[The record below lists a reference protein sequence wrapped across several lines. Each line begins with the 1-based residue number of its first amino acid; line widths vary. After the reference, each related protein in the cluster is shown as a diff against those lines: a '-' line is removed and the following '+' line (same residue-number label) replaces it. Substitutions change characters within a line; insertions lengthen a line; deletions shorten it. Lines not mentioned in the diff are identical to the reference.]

1 MSAFLLNDNGEL
13 LLEISD
19 NISFGDSL
27 FLEIN
32 QAHHE
37 ALLINEQQK
46 IKVGYVHPEVMFFL
60 KKNRYLFVVER
71 TNQFYALNSKLAK
84 VMFVD

>member
-1 MSAFLLNDNGEL
+1 MGVFLLNDNGEL
-13 LLEISD
+13 LLEIND
-19 NISFGDSL
+19 RISFGDSL

-32 QAHHE
+32 QARSE
-37 ALLINEQQK
+37 ALLVNENQK
-46 IKVGYVHPEVMFFL
+46 IKVGYVHPEVMLFL

-71 TNQFYALNSKLAK
+71 TNQFYALNSKLAN